1 MEKQLPMVVKFEVK
15 KDKIDFVKSELL
27 KLLEPS
33 RNDEGC
39 VLYELHQDMED
50 PSIFMFY
57 EIWETEAL
65 WKAHDFTPHVMAF
78 KKAIEDSVNAITHNK
93 LNIL

>member
-1 MEKQLPMVVKFEVK
+1 MSKQLPMIVKFEVK
-15 KDKIDFVKSELL
+15 RDKIEFVKSELL
-27 KLLEPS
+27 KLLGPS
-33 RNDEGC
+33 REDEGC
-39 VLYELHQDMED
+39 VLYQLHQDQED

-65 WKAHDFTPHVMAF
+65 WKAHDVTPHVSDF
-78 KKAIEDSVNAITHNK
+78 IKAIEDSVISITHNK